1 MVSSTDQ
8 TSSRLLYFERNPLQ
22 SLKSL
27 PAAER
32 FEEEIRQFCLTG
44 LSGKDLSR
52 ISEIGIDP
60 FWQNGVNVYFYER
73 NIYSP
78 IGQKE
83 IDGLL
88 LTDKGVFVL
97 ECKNVIGTVTG
108 TLNSVW
114 SADNQMIHV
123 PGPRNS
129 NPVTQIKSRIGPLSS
144 FLREKG
150 ISLFL
155 TGVIIFPDEANLDG
169 LTKSGTLSVSEP
181 PNRDRSYI
189 ITNLHKLPEILGN
202 IHPSSP
208 LSHEDAFKIAD
219 LLGIVI
225 ASDPNDPERILR
237 FPAGGFPDI
246 SPIANLEIL
255 DKKKEAIF
263 SIHPEYRENPESRD
277 IIDGA
282 YKTLRESFEKPEP
295 PALQPKKSIRWTV
308 VGAVFFLL
316 GGLLMVGAFHLNGK
330 KIETAKLVS
339 DGWPVP
345 GTSQLT
351 PYQLLLEF
359 YHQHPSMTPDYQILS
374 LGLPM
379 ELRTK
384 ANQSPDNRKNLDKAL
399 DNEIKKIGVVKTFP
413 LTIPASI
420 VQYDSQEKL
429 FTLSGLQGVQMES
442 SPQNSV
448 PSFLVPFGGKISI
461 GIAQKLPC
469 NYCDSQVLIKNWPL
483 QPTPGPMGHLFFR
496 FAPISGLNL
505 SEVLKQTPCQG
516 CSIPVHI
523 QVRLD
528 ILQVEIGRTNLGK
541 PVISSLATLSEIAIR
556 LDSDN
561 TLLFEKQF
569 ANESGQSAQKP
580 AEGPKPDCPGCSGSS
595 PAQSL

>member
-1 MVSSTDQ
+1 V
-8 TSSRLLYFERNPLQ
+8 Q

-52 ISEIGIDP
+52 IPDIGMDP

-97 ECKNVIGTVTG
+97 ECKNVVGTVAG
-108 TLNSVW
+108 TLNSAW

-144 FLREKG
+144 FLRDKG

-169 LTKSGTLSVSEP
+169 LAKSGTLSVSEP

-202 IHPSSP
+202 INPTSP

-246 SPIANLEIL
+246 SPIGNLEIL
-255 DKKKEAIF
+255 DKKRETVF
-263 SIHPEYRENPESRD
+263 SIHPEYRENPQSLE
-277 IIDGA
+277 IIDTA
-282 YKTLRESFEKPEP
+282 YQTLRESFERPESP
-295 PALQPKKSIRWTV
+295 VVQTKKNSRWPLIGV
-308 VGAVFFLL
+308 LFFLL
-316 GGLLMVGAFHLNGK
+316 GGLLMLGAFHLNGK
-330 KIETAKLVS
+330 KIQTAKLVS

-351 PYQLLLEF
+351 PYQLLLLF
-359 YHQHPSMTPDYQILS
+359 YHQHSTMTPDYQILS

-379 ELRTK
+379 DLRTK
-384 ANQSPDNRKNLDKAL
+384 ANQSPDNQKKLDKKL
-399 DNEIKKIGVVKTFP
+399 DNEIKKIGVVKNFP

-420 VQYDSQEKL
+420 IQYDSREKL
-429 FTLSGLQGVQMES
+429 FTLSGLQGIQMQS
-442 SPQNSV
+442 SSQSSV

-469 NYCDSQVLIKNWPL
+469 NYCDSQVLIRNWPL
-483 QPTPGPMGHLFFR
+483 EPTPGPMGHLFFR
-496 FAPISGLNL
+496 FSPISGLNL
-505 SEVLKQTPCQG
+505 PEVLKQTPCQG

-523 QVRLD
+523 QVRLNVVR
-528 ILQVEIGRTNLGK
+528 VEIGRTNLGK

-561 TLLFEKQF
+561 TLLFEKHYSKKPDQ
-569 ANESGQSAQKP
+569 NAQKP
-580 AEGPKPDCPGCSGSS
+580 SVAPKPDCPGCPGST

>member
-1 MVSSTDQ
+1 M
-8 TSSRLLYFERNPLQ
+8 Q

-52 ISEIGIDP
+52 ILDIGMDP
-60 FWQNGVNVYFYER
+60 FWQNGVNVYLYER

-88 LTDKGVFVL
+88 LTDKGVFVF

-108 TLNSVW
+108 TLNSSW

-144 FLREKG
+144 FLRDKG

-155 TGVIIFPDEANLDG
+155 TGVIVFPDEANLDG
-169 LTKSGTLSVSEP
+169 LAKSGTLSVSEP

-189 ITNLHKLPEILGN
+189 ITNLHKLPEILGA
-202 IHPSSP
+202 IQPSSP

-255 DKKKEAIF
+255 DKKRETVF
-263 SIHPEYRENPESRD
+263 LIHPEYRENPQSLE
-277 IIDGA
+277 IIDNA
-282 YKTLRESFEKPEP
+282 YKTLRESFEKTEP
-295 PALQPKKSIRWTV
+295 PVVQPKKSIRWTV
-308 VGAVFFLL
+308 IGVAFFLL
-316 GGLLMVGAFHLNGK
+316 GGLLMLAAFHLSGK
-330 KIETAKLVS
+330 EVQTAKLVS
-339 DGWPVP
+339 EGWPVP
-345 GTSQLT
+345 GKSQLE
-351 PYQLLLEF
+351 PYQLLLLF
-359 YHQHPSMTPDYQILS
+359 YHQHPTMTPDYQILS

-384 ANQSPDNRKNLDKAL
+384 ANRSLVDQKSLDKKL
-399 DNEIKKIGVVKTFP
+399 DNEIKKIGSVKTFP

-420 VQYDSQEKL
+420 IQYDSKEKL
-429 FTLSGLQGVQMES
+429 FTLSGLQGVQMQS
-442 SPQNSV
+442 ASQTPV
-448 PSFLVPFGGKISI
+448 PSFLMPFGGKISI
-461 GIAQKLPC
+461 GIAQKLAC
-469 NYCDSQVLIKNWPL
+469 NYCDSQVLIRNWPL
-483 QPTPGPMGHLFFR
+483 QAAAGPMGHLFFR
-496 FAPISGLNL
+496 FSPVSGLNL
-505 SEVLKQTPCQG
+505 QEVLTQTPCQG

-523 QVRLD
+523 QVRLS
-528 ILQVEIGRTNLGK
+528 IVQVQIGRTNLGK
-541 PVISSLATLSEIAIR
+541 PVISSLANLSEISIR

-561 TLLFEKQF
+561 TLLFEKQYSEKSVS
-569 ANESGQSAQKP
+569 NGKEPSDT
-580 AEGPKPDCPGCSGSS
+580 PKPDCPGCSGST

>member
-1 MVSSTDQ
+1 
-8 TSSRLLYFERNPLQ
+8 
-22 SLKSL
+22 
-27 PAAER
+27 
-32 FEEEIRQFCLTG
+32 
-44 LSGKDLSR
+44 
-52 ISEIGIDP
+52 
-60 FWQNGVNVYFYER
+60 
-73 NIYSP
+73 
-78 IGQKE
+78 
-83 IDGLL
+83 L

-97 ECKNVIGTVTG
+97 ECKNVVGVVTG
-108 TLNSVW
+108 TLNSAW

-169 LTKSGTLSVSEP
+169 LAKSGTLSVSEP

-202 IHPSSP
+202 INPSNP

-219 LLGIVI
+219 LLGIVT

-237 FPAGGFPDI
+237 FPSGGFPDI
-246 SPIANLEIL
+246 SSMANLEIL
-255 DKKKEAIF
+255 DKKRETVF
-263 SIHPEYRENPESRD
+263 SIHPEYREDPLSLK
-277 IIDGA
+277 IIDTS
-282 YKTLRESFEKPEP
+282 YKTLRESFEKTEP
-295 PALQPKKSIRWTV
+295 PVVQTKKNSRWPLIGV
-308 VGAVFFLL
+308 LFFLL
-316 GGLLMVGAFHLNGK
+316 GGLLMLGAFHLNGK
-330 KIETAKLVS
+330 KIQTAKLVS

-345 GTSQLT
+345 GQSQLD
-351 PYQLLLEF
+351 PYQLLLLF
-359 YHQHPSMTPDYQILS
+359 FHQNPTMIPDYQILS

-379 ELRTK
+379 KLRAN
-384 ANQSPDNRKNLDKAL
+384 ANQSPDDQKNLDKKL
-399 DNEIKKIGVVKTFP
+399 DHEIKKIGSVKQFP

-420 VQYDSQEKL
+420 IQFDSKNKL
-429 FTLSGLQGVQMES
+429 FTLSGLQGVQMQS
-442 SPQNSV
+442 SPQSSV

-461 GIAQKLPC
+461 GIAQKLSC

-483 QPTPGPMGHLFFR
+483 EPTPGPMGHLFFR
-496 FAPISGLNL
+496 FSPISGVNL
-505 SEVLKQTPCQG
+505 PKVLRQTPCQG

-523 QVRLD
+523 QVRLN

-541 PVISSLATLSEIAIR
+541 PVISSLAKLLDISIR

-561 TLLFEKQF
+561 TLLFEKQY
-569 ANESGQSAQKP
+569 SGKKDQNGEKSSP
-580 AEGPKPDCPGCSGSS
+580 APKPDCPGCSGST

>member
-1 MVSSTDQ
+1 
-8 TSSRLLYFERNPLQ
+8 
-22 SLKSL
+22 L

-52 ISEIGIDP
+52 IPDIGMDP

-108 TLNSVW
+108 TLNSSW
-114 SADNQMIHV
+114 SADNQIIHV

-144 FLREKG
+144 FLRDKG

-155 TGVIIFPDEANLDG
+155 TGVILFPDEANLDG
-169 LTKSGTLSVSEP
+169 LASSGTLSVSEP

-246 SPIANLEIL
+246 SAIANLEIL
-255 DKKKEAIF
+255 DKKKETLF
-263 SIHPEYRENPESRD
+263 SIHPEYRDNPQSLE

-282 YKTLRESFEKPEP
+282 YKTLRESFDKPEP
-295 PALQPKKSIRWTV
+295 PLPEPKKSIRW
-308 VGAVFFLL
+308 AVFGVIFFLL
-316 GGLLMVGAFHLNGK
+316 GGVLMLGAFHLNGK
-330 KIETAKLVS
+330 KVQTEKMAS

-345 GTSQLT
+345 GQSQLD
-351 PYQLLLEF
+351 PYQLLLLF
-359 YHQHPSMTPDYQILS
+359 YHQHPTMTPDYQILS

-379 ELRTK
+379 DIRTK
-384 ANQSPDNRKNLDKAL
+384 GNQNPNALKSLNKKLDH
-399 DNEIKKIGVVKTFP
+399 EIKKIGSVKSFP
-413 LTIPASI
+413 LTFPASI
-420 VQYDSQEKL
+420 VQYDSRSKL
-429 FTLSGLQGVQMES
+429 FTLSGLQGVQMQSSSES
-442 SPQNSV
+442 PV
-448 PSFLVPFGGKISI
+448 PSFLMPFGGNVSI

-469 NYCDSQVLIKNWPL
+469 NYCDGQVLIQNWPL
-483 QPTPGPMGHLFFR
+483 QAIPGPMGHLFFR
-496 FAPISGLNL
+496 FPPMPALNL
-505 SEVLKQTPCQG
+505 QDVLKQTPCQG

-523 QVRLD
+523 QVRLN
-528 ILQVEIGRTNLGK
+528 IVQVEIGRTNLGK
-541 PVISSLATLSEIAIR
+541 PVVSSLATLSQIAIR

-561 TLLFEKQF
+561 TLLFEKKYSERPVE
-569 ANESGQSAQKP
+569 NLQKP
-580 AEGPKPDCPGCSGSS
+580 ASPKQDCPGCPSS
-595 PAQSL
+595 TPAQSL